1 MPVTLLKHIFFP
13 LNNFQVLFCRSWSPA
28 EALWLRPEFLPFM
41 VPHTQAVNASTHWP
55 CSSLHSQ
62 GCPCRGPIPASGLAG
77 FPKSQGFTSC
87 PLAIT
92 YCKQA
97 LSVLAWKLLNSDSAG
112 KHSKMGRTVLK
123 KVKNNQI
130 LLGMTWKKN

>member
-1 MPVTLLKHIFFP
+1 MPPLIGPVVPCIHRVALAEVQSPLLAWQVF
-13 LNNFQVLFCRSWSPA
+13 LNHRASHPA
-28 EALWLRPEFLPFM
+28 PQPS
-41 VPHTQAVNASTHWP
+41 HT
-55 CSSLHSQ
+55 HS
-62 GCPCRGPIPASGLAG
+62 
-77 FPKSQGFTSC
+77 
-87 PLAIT
+87 
-92 YCKQA
+92 KQA